1 MNGCTC
7 ANTSAGAF
15 SSFWLTRSAACSR
28 CCAGT
33 ALIATML
40 SSKRHTAR
48 RKRQVGQVDWPAARV
63 VARVA
68 DFSNRSGFYL
78 AQMPGFLPCLRSF
91 SSGDCFLEIQFFKLG
106 MVDRGK
112 QRFVDK
118 RLFLWIIRSLFV
130 AQPCACLPVSLCSA
144 RHISPCKNP
153 ACAQAGSCHRF
164 MHRLCMRIQTVIF
177 YKKLHSFLL
186 QGFLF
191 AKKDGFCRSWLLIAA
206 TCPLLM
212 GWMNRWEKAL
222 FARAF
227 RLACFFDGLHGVC

>member
-33 ALIATML
+33 ALIAAML

-164 MHRLCMRIQTVIF
+164 MHRLCMRIQTAIF
-177 YKKLHSFLL
+177 YKKLHSFLFTGIFLCKKRWVL
-186 QGFLF
+186 QKL
-191 AKKDGFCRSWLLIAA
+191 AA
-206 TCPLLM
+206 DSGYMPIV
-212 GWMNRWEKAL
+212 
-222 FARAF
+222 
-227 RLACFFDGLHGVC
+227 DGLDEQVGKSSFCQSLSIGMFF